1 MKYQVEITNLN
12 NLINTKKGGKYLL
25 GLLQNLYCSCQ
36 SEFSAFLLFNYQHL
50 AIKKKNKKL
59 SNLLKEF
66 SNTCLCNSHTLGELI
81 IKQKG
86 LPFYLNSQ
94 HSPLTAFWL
103 NYEVELSSLIKM
115 DKNFLQTLINNYS
128 IYINKIDCKTVKTI
142 LEKLQKQSI
151 LMLENLKNFEIK

>member
-12 NLINTKKGGKYLL
+12 NLIITKKGGKYLL

-50 AIKKKNKKL
+50 AVKKKNKKL
-59 SNLLKEF
+59 SNLLKEL
-66 SNTCLCNSHTLGELI
+66 SNISLSNSHVLADLI
-81 IKQKG
+81 VKQNG

-103 NYEVELSSLIKM
+103 NYEVEIKTLLEM
-115 DKNFLQTLINNYS
+115 DKKFLVTLINNYS
-128 IYINKIDCKTVKTI
+128 VYIEKISCKVI
-142 LEKLQKQSI
+142 KQS
-151 LMLENLKNFEIK
+151 LKNLQENNKTMLENLNNFKI